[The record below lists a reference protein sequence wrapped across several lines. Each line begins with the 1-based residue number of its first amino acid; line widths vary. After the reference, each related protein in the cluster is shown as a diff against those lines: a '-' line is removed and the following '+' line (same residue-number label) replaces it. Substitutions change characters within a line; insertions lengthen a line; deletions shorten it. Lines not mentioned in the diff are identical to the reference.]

1 MTTMQTDRPTGADM
15 GADEFAASPF
25 MRWVK
30 VAMVVMG
37 VLIIAGF
44 VFIAYEVWRRQTDP
58 DYAAQVDRRRLTAP
72 AAEAAAPA
80 ARPVIPTAVAGTPFA
95 LPAGSRIVEQTPMGS
110 RLAVRVE
117 LTDGAQVI
125 YLVTQGSR
133 AVEIQPVMSA
143 PAR

>member
-1 MTTMQTDRPTGADM
+1 MTTMQTDKPAAGEMSAD
-15 GADEFAASPF
+15 DFAASPF

-72 AAEAAAPA
+72 AEAQAPV
-80 ARPVIPTAVAGTPFA
+80 ARPVVPTAVAGTPFQ
-95 LPAGSRIVEQTPMGS
+95 LPAGARIVEQTPMGG
-110 RLAVRVE
+110 RLAVRVD
-117 LTDGAQVI
+117 LADGAQVI

-133 AVEIQPVMSA
+133 AVEIQPVMTA
-143 PAR
+143 PGR